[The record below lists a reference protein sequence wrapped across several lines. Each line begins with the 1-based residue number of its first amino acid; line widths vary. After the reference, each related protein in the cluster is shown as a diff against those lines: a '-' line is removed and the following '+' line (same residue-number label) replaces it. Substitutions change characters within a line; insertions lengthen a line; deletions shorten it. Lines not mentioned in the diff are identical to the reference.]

1 MICSDIWHK
10 YHKWYFEIVRSNY
23 CWNLREFW
31 NITSG
36 TYVIYHVQIVLLFVY
51 TTTHKSFV
59 IFTWRY
65 FKLSWNT
72 TALSQ
77 SNRRNFSCSS
87 IIWEISFWN
96 ERLHSRS
103 STLSDLKPIL
113 FEFLFI
119 MSLVKEYGV
128 LLSVL
133 WHLQSQGNK
142 WGNDVIMYIYF

>member
-10 YHKWYFEIVRSNY
+10 YHKWYFEIVRSN
-23 CWNLREFW
+23 LRQFW

-51 TTTHKSFV
+51 TTTRKSFV
-59 IFTWRY
+59 IFTWGY

-77 SNRRNFSCSS
+77 SNCRNFSCSS
-87 IIWEISFWN
+87 IIWQINFWN
-96 ERLHSRS
+96 EWLYSRS
-103 STLSDLKPIL
+103 NTLSDLKPIL

-119 MSLVKEYGV
+119 MSLVKEYRV

-142 WGNDVIMYIYF
+142 WSNDVIMYIYF

>member
-10 YHKWYFEIVRSNY
+10 YHKWYFEIVRSN
-23 CWNLREFW
+23 CWNLRQFW

-77 SNRRNFSCSS
+77 SNRRHFSCSS